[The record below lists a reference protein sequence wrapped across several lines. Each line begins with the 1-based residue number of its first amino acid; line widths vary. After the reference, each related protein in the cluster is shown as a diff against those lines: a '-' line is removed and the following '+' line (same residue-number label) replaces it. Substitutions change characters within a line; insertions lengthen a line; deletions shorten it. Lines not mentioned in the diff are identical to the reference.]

1 MSRRIFEE
9 RGLRGARKH
18 KAKAKKRYH
27 KMLAT
32 AALLQA
38 VRRLCY
44 HMLKEVGRETT
55 RWLEIHIA
63 LVLVVICNRRPPCS
77 EKQDRLH
84 VVEVACTWPGT

>member
-18 KAKAKKRYH
+18 NAKAKKRYR

-44 HMLKEVGRETT
+44 HMLKEVGRETN
-55 RWLEIHIA
+55 A
-63 LVLVVICNRRPPCS
+63 LARNSHRFGLGRDLQPTTALWRKARS
-77 EKQDRLH
+77 T
-84 VVEVACTWPGT
+84 ACG